1 MSPTTS
7 GFGRFAGLYCA
18 ASRLIDKLQPLL
30 LLRDCAVFML
40 RL

>member
-1 MSPTTS
+1 MIWGS
-7 GFGRFAGLYCA
+7 GL
-18 ASRLIDKLQPLL
+18 LLKLLLQPLL